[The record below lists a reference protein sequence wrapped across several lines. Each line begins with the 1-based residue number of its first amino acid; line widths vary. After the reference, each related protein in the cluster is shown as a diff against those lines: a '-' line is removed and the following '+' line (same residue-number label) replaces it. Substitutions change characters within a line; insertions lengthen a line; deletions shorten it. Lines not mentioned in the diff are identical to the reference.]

1 MSISTVISIL
11 IFVCSF
17 SLGLNFS
24 LRKEVRTMKKIIK
37 LNSFML
43 DNHQEIITNQC
54 IILAMLTKFDLI
66 NNIKIRNNLSDK

>member
-1 MSISTVISIL
+1 MTISTIISIL

-24 LRKEVRTMKKIIK
+24 LRKEIKTMKQVMK

-43 DNHQEIITNQC
+43 DNHQEIITNQS

-66 NNIKIRNNLSDK
+66 NNIKIRNNQSDK

>member
-1 MSISTVISIL
+1 MTISTVISIL

-24 LRKEVRTMKKIIK
+24 LRKEVKKMKQVIK

-54 IILAMLTKFDLI
+54 IILALLTKFDLI
-66 NNIKIRNNLSDK
+66 NNIKIRNNLNEN